1 MAEDVAVLSLGQR
14 LRHRSAGLDLWH
26 AREKTEFFDEE
37 KPLSQWIGV
46 RENLQESPRFNGKI
60 DGFL

>member
-1 MAEDVAVLSLGQR
+1 MLLGFLWGNAFVTGRLAWTYGMHVKKRSL
-14 LRHRSAGLDLWH
+14 
-26 AREKTEFFDEE
+26 DEE